1 MATKLKL
8 KVRTKL
14 PAVLRGGTG
23 IAVTKDGL
31 VYTLDLDYSRL
42 VQLTAPDG
50 AQSMVAIWN
59 RSTGLWNVVSLSTIL
74 NGVSDISQDTTSSSD
89 TINDGTTL
97 MTIHRT
103 APTATALQIPSI
115 FEQGGAK
122 LSIVDY
128 STSIAADHVITLT
141 PPGGSGSK
149 IMGKTSW
156 QIFSTATQP
165 GSLTLFPNTALN
177 DWYIAP

>member
-14 PAVLRGGTG
+14 PAALRGGTG

-31 VYTLDLDYSRL
+31 TYTLDLDYSLL
-42 VQLTAPDG
+42 VPNPAPDG
-50 AQSMVAIWN
+50 ANSLVAIWN
-59 RSTGLWNVVSLSTIL
+59 RSTGLWNVVTLSTIL
-74 NGVSDISQDTTSSSD
+74 NGVSDVRQDTTSASD
-89 TINDGTTL
+89 VINAGTTL

-103 APTATALQIPSI
+103 APTATALGMPPIGD
-115 FEQGGAK
+115 QGGAK
-122 LSIVDY
+122 LSVVDY
-128 STSIAADHVITLT
+128 STAIAADHVITLT
-141 PPGGSGSK
+141 PIAPTK

-165 GSLTLFPNTALN
+165 GSLTLFPSTDLN